1 MKKKLKFGTGS
12 MTIAVIMGVFSG
24 IAGIFILAAR
34 DLIGEQLPAEY
45 EQLLVDGLFVT
56 LAIMLIIMAA
66 LLVFAGIKSKYSK
79 GWNIFLIVFAVFGL
93 LGITTADATTI
104 VTTLILN
111 GLLLAFSILNVKDYN
126 EQTTS
131 NQNTTY
137 SGSQTLENRLNEISD
152 LRDRGLIS
160 DEEYENLRDQA
171 IKNL

>member
-1 MKKKLKFGTGS
+1 MKRKLKFGTGS
-12 MTIAVIMGVFSG
+12 MTIAVIMGVFG
-24 IAGIFILAAR
+24 ALAGIFILAAR
-34 DLIGEQLPAEY
+34 GLIEKQLPSEY
-45 EQLLVDGLFVT
+45 EQILVDGLFVT
-56 LAIMLIIMAA
+56 LAVMLIVIGS
-66 LLVFAGIKSKYSK
+66 LLIFAGIKSKYSK
-79 GWNIFLIVFAVFGL
+79 SWNIFLIVVAVFGL

-137 SGSQTLENRLNEISD
+137 SGSQTLANRLNEISD